1 MILNRDTAYL
11 SEAVVDLQI
20 AAVGRKESQTDW
32 RRIVD
37 QLQGRLLGKG
47 HAEDRCRFH
56 RGCAL
61 FLTVQ
66 QRASLRV
73 YRGRRME

>member
-20 AAVGRKESQTDW
+20 AAVGRKESETDW

-37 QLQGRLLGKG
+37 QLQGGLLGKG
-47 HAEDRCRFH
+47 RTKNR
-56 RGCAL
+56 
-61 FLTVQ
+61 
-66 QRASLRV
+66 
-73 YRGRRME
+73 